1 MHRTLTLLVIAS
13 IALSVLPAG
22 ATAAVTNT
30 TSQEAS
36 SVSITNVSVSPDDV
50 APGERV
56 TIRATLKNL
65 ETSQSNVEID
75 SVRVRER
82 KLGGNFQRTRITDL
96 GSLNPGASTTIP
108 LSLKFDEAGTKRLLV
123 TFNVVNE
130 QEQRIRVTY
139 PVVVDVTEQHP
150 QMDIGVND
158 SVASAEQSGQVTIAN
173 GLDTTARNVVV
184 TVSGGRGLTIRNPK
198 TVRPALDSGESTT
211 ARFRYE
217 ADSPGTYQIRAVLR
231 YNVPGGE
238 TRRTTTSVPVEV
250 DPLKRN
256 VVLDATSDREGSIV
270 SVDVLNR
277 GNAPIENVTVTG
289 EGANVTVPQR
299 YLGSIPA
306 QSSRSLRLNASLDG
320 AAADVTMRATYEI
333 ADTDGAATDTVRL
346 TQTPGEIELTGLTIQ
361 PDGDR
366 LAITGS
372 ASNVGLTE
380 ASSVTV
386 RVRETESVTPA
397 APREY
402 FVGRVPASDFVTFE
416 VFARTEGNVS
426 EIPLEVSYLAD
437 GERQTR
443 TVLAEVDEPEPAA
456 DGPPNQRSSGGL
468 LVPALGAIVVLGVLA
483 AIVYGWRNRGGA

>member
-1 MHRTLTLLVIAS
+1 MQRTLTLVLVAS
-13 IALSVLPAG
+13 IALSSLPAG
-22 ATAAVTNT
+22 IAAGAANT

-82 KLGGNFQRTRITDL
+82 KLGGNFERTRVRNL
-96 GSLNPGASTTIP
+96 GSLNPGASTTVP
-108 LSLKFDEAGTKRLLV
+108 LSLKFDEPGTKRLLV

-130 QEQRIRVTY
+130 EEQRIRVTY

-150 QMDIGVND
+150 QLDIGAND
-158 SVASAEQSGQVTIAN
+158 SVASAEESGQVTIAN
-173 GLDTTARNVVV
+173 GLDTSARNVVLS
-184 TVSGGRGLTIRNPK
+184 VSGSSGLSIRNPK
-198 TVRPALDSGESTT
+198 SVRPALDSGETTT

-217 ADSPGTYQIRAVLR
+217 ADAPGTYQIRAVMR
-231 YNVPGGE
+231 YNVPGGQ
-238 TRRTTTSVPVEV
+238 TRRTTTSVPIEVE
-250 DPLKRN
+250 PLKRN
-256 VVLDATSDREGSIV
+256 VVLDATSEREGSTMSI
-270 SVDVLNR
+270 DVFNR
-277 GNAPIENVTVTG
+277 GNAPMENVTVTG
-289 EGANVTVPQR
+289 EAANATVPQR

-320 AAADVTMRATYEI
+320 SAANVRVRATYEI
-333 ADTDGAATDTVRL
+333 ADRDGTATDTVRL
-346 TQTPGEIELTGLTIQ
+346 TQTPGEIELTGLTVQ
-361 PDGDR
+361 PEGGR

-386 RVRETESVTPA
+386 RVRDTATVTPA

-437 GERQTR
+437 GERRTR
-443 TVLAEVDEPEPAA
+443 TVLAEVDQPAPSA
-456 DGPPNQRSSGGL
+456 DGPPRQGGSGGL
-468 LVPALGAIVVLGVLA
+468 LVPAIGVIVVLGVLG

>member
-1 MHRTLTLLVIAS
+1 MYRRFTLLVVVS
-13 IALSVLPAG
+13 IALASLPAG
-22 ATAAVTNT
+22 SLAVGTNT

-36 SVSITNVSVSPDDV
+36 SVSITDVSVSPDDV

-82 KLGGNFQRTRITDL
+82 KLGGNFERTRVRNL
-96 GSLNPGASTTIP
+96 GSLNPGASTTVP
-108 LSLKFDEAGTKRLLV
+108 LTVKFDEPGTKRLLV

-150 QMDIGVND
+150 QLDIGVND
-158 SVASAEQSGQVTIAN
+158 TVASVNERGRVTIAN
-173 GLDTTARNVVV
+173 GLDTTARNVVL
-184 TVSGGRGLTIRNPK
+184 TVSGNGALTVENPR
-198 TVRPALDSGESTT
+198 TVRPELESGASTT

-217 ADSPGTYQIRAVLR
+217 ADSPGTYRVRALLR
-231 YNVPGGE
+231 YNVPGGQ
-238 TRRTTTSVPVEV
+238 TRRTTATVPVEV

-256 VVLDATSDREGSIV
+256 VVLTATNDEGSTV
-270 SVDVLNR
+270 SVDVINR
-277 GNAPIENVTVTG
+277 GNVPIENVTVSG
-289 EGANVTVPQR
+289 EAANATVPRR
-299 YLGSIPA
+299 YLDTVPA
-306 QSSRSLRLNASLDG
+306 QSSRSLRLNASLDE
-320 AAADVTMRATYEI
+320 AAADVTVRASYDV
-333 ADTDGAATDTVRL
+333 ADRTWTATDAVRL
-346 TQTPGEIELTGLTIQ
+346 TQTPGEIELTGVTVQ
-361 PDGDR
+361 PEADR

-386 RVRETESVTPA
+386 RVKDTASVTPV

-402 FVGRVPASDFVTFE
+402 FVGRVPASDFVSFE

-426 EIPLEVSYLAD
+426 EIPLEVTYLAD
-437 GERQTR
+437 GERRTR
-443 TVLAEVDEPEPAA
+443 TVVAEVDAPAPA
-456 DGPPNQRSSGGL
+456 PDRPRQRGGSGGL
-468 LVPALGAIVVLGVLA
+468 LIPALGAVVVLGVLA